1 MNVRTIKKLVFDR
14 FLPLIAWIIDLFIW
28 SGDSE
33 LRNHHSVSPWLIV
46 GVSAA
51 LYPTLALRR
60 RNPLAVFAVQLLWA
74 TTASICLTDFGP
86 MAGLMVALYAVA
98 ARYESSWS
106 TVAFASVIVPLAI
119 QTQWRAG
126 SLRDH
131 LIGLV
136 IEVLV
141 VAAPWALGSH
151 DRTAE
156 LREAEA
162 LRDERLRIA
171 RELHDIVAHSVSVM
185 VLQAAGA
192 RAVLTTD
199 ARRAEAAL
207 EVIQEVGKQSTAE
220 LRRMLHLLRS
230 SASDGASG
238 TPGAQPGLDDLDTLL
253 EKARDSGLAVSTQVE
268 GTAGRLDPSVALT
281 AYRVVQESI
290 TNTLKHAGPS
300 ASVRVH
306 LAWESDRLAVTV
318 EDHGARPA
326 RSDVATDK
334 LSTGHGLLGLHER
347 VTTVGGTL
355 HTGPLANGFL
365 VIATL
370 PLADNT
376 ASQPS
381 TGTLAHVHPAREH
394 AHPTREDVPL

>member
-1 MNVRTIKKLVFDR
+1 
-14 FLPLIAWIIDLFIW
+14 
-28 SGDSE
+28 
-33 LRNHHSVSPWLIV
+33 V
-46 GVSAA
+46 G
-51 LYPTLALRR
+51 
-60 RNPLAVFAVQLLWA
+60 
-74 TTASICLTDFGP
+74 
-86 MAGLMVALYAVA
+86 
-98 ARYESSWS
+98 
-106 TVAFASVIVPLAI
+106 
-119 QTQWRAG
+119 
-126 SLRDH
+126 
-131 LIGLV
+131 
-136 IEVLV
+136 
-141 VAAPWALGSH
+141 
-151 DRTAE
+151 
-156 LREAEA
+156 
-162 LRDERLRIA
+162 
-171 RELHDIVAHSVSVM
+171 
-185 VLQAAGA
+185 
-192 RAVLTTD
+192 
-199 ARRAEAAL
+199 
-207 EVIQEVGKQSTAE
+207 
-220 LRRMLHLLRS
+220 
-230 SASDGASG
+230 
-238 TPGAQPGLDDLDTLL
+238 
-253 EKARDSGLAVSTQVE
+253 RDSGLAVSTQVE

-394 AHPTREDVPL
+394 AHPTREDVYPGGEHAQPPGEHAHPTREDVPL